1 MKFLRLSI
9 LFFLVGCTE
18 HRETDAPT
26 RIEIDQV
33 AAEQQIPKGVMAQLD
48 EDFKEEFKTA
58 PPLYAFMPLAV
69 AFKEDQPGVLSSPWL
84 EYGFTKGGGLLDLKD
99 VLKGEG
105 SFYMYFPAE
114 QFEKDNELLHI
125 FFISNSPRVAIDGEN
140 FGLGCGKWNDL
151 KSGFKKL
158 QTSDNLKLNTTDL
171 RYLRVIAG
179 TYVFVFKQNK
189 NVYLTQLTI
198 TDSRYANQL
207 CVGGTN

>member
-1 MKFLRLSI
+1 MKIWLLTPLLFLL
-9 LFFLVGCTE
+9 GCTGNHE
-18 HRETDAPT
+18 AEAPL
-26 RIEIDQV
+26 RVEIDKV
-33 AAEQQIPKGVMAQLD
+33 AIEQQIPKGIMSQLD
-48 EDFKEEFKTA
+48 EDFKEEFKIS
-58 PPLYAFMPLAV
+58 PPLYSFMPLTV
-69 AFKEDQPGVLSSPWL
+69 AFKEDQPDVLTHPAL
-84 EYGFTKGGGLLDLKD
+84 EYSFPKGGGLLDLKD

-105 SFYMYFPAE
+105 SFFMSFPAE
-114 QFEKDNELLHI
+114 QFDKNNDLLHI
-125 FFISNSPRVAIDGEN
+125 FFVSNSPRVTIDGES

-151 KSGFKKL
+151 KAGFKKL

-207 CVGGTN
+207 CVGGAN